1 MAIIRTLPLKV
12 FSACL
17 LALVAALLAF
27 GFLAVPAEA
36 AARKK
41 EKPPE
46 SPFEMPMR
54 IVIVRN
60 NVPGC
65 EPLCP
70 QWLSAEGQIT
80 SKTPALFRKAL
91 ANTRAFPLPIVMTS
105 TGGDVDAALAIGE
118 MIRKRHLDVV
128 VGWTYFAGCAP
139 VEKKCKL
146 PKEQKGVYRGIA
158 MSSRG
163 FCVSA
168 CAFILAAGEKRLRGE
183 GTYVGV
189 HQISRT
195 ITREKVR
202 YSERYSIVKGK
213 KKILSRKIVSRK
225 PMKSYVSTKLDKRL
239 EKKLAAYFNRM
250 GVDKSLLAL
259 FERAPPTSMY
269 LLAGDELR
277 TTRLITGVTPALD
290 LIASSL
296 CANTPPAGNCVLL
309 EAAGKP

>member
-1 MAIIRTLPLKV
+1 MKSSV
-12 FSACL
+12 SWL
-17 LALVAALLAF
+17 LAL
-27 GFLAVPAEA
+27 LAVVSAITLSGVSVEA
-36 AARKK
+36 ATKTK

-46 SPFEMPMR
+46 SPYELPMR
-54 IVIVRN
+54 IVVVRN

-80 SKTPALFRKAL
+80 SKTPALFKKAL
-91 ANTRAFPLPIVMTS
+91 ADTRAFRLPIVITS

-118 MIRKRHLDVV
+118 MIHKRHLDVV

-139 VEKKCKL
+139 LEKDCKL
-146 PKEQKGVYRGIA
+146 PKGQAGIYRGIA
-158 MSSRG
+158 LSSQG

-168 CAFILAAGEKRLRGE
+168 CSFVLAAGERRLRGE
-183 GTYVGV
+183 GSFVGV

-202 YSERYSIVKGK
+202 YYERYRIVNGK
-213 KKILSRKIVSRK
+213 RKILSRKIVSRK

-259 FERAPPTSMY
+259 FGRAPPTSMY
-269 LLAGDELR
+269 MMAGDELR
-277 TTRLITGVTPALD
+277 TTRLITGATPAVD
-290 LIASSL
+290 LIAQSL
-296 CANTPPAGNCVLL
+296 CAQTPPAGNCVLL
-309 EAAGKP
+309 EADAKP